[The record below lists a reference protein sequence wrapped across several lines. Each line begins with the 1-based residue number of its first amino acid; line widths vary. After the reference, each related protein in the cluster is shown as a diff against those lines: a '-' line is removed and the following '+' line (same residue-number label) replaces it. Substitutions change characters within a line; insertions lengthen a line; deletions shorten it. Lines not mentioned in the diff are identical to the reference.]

1 MIPPSPSLRYLGIA
15 LLFGH
20 FLFGHFSSGG
30 SSAWAAPQAP
40 AAAPAGVAQPA
51 LQKSAS
57 WNWPDVVVYEELLAS
72 YLEQIGAS
80 EEQQADVKTFWNATA
95 ESQRGPEF
103 LDRLLDAAGLVEP
116 RVRKLNEE
124 LRAASA
130 PPVQP
135 RDLEWLTSDVPGWLQ
150 DTIRLACGRALA
162 QRRMVDESFEA
173 LAGLQISQICDPATL
188 LFYRASNEHHLLK
201 KEECLANVRL
211 LLERENEIP
220 QRYAQVAKM
229 IAADIQPLEADS
241 LDEVARMMFD
251 VHRRLDLGRAGQRVR
266 DEEEDI
272 VKKLD
277 KLIEDIEQQLKQ
289 QQGKG
294 SAGQSQGQAQRSG
307 QLKPME
313 DSQAAGG
320 SGPGDVDAKDIGE
333 RAGWGNLPPAQRQE
347 ALQRLTEELPS
358 HYREVIEG
366 YFRQLAK
373 DRNAP

>member
-1 MIPPSPSLRYLGIA
+1 MIKSSPALHWMWLGLAI
-15 LLFGH
+15 GN
-20 FLFGHFSSGG
+20 FLSSG
-30 SSAWAAPQAP
+30 AATSVTAQTP
-40 AAAPAGVAQPA
+40 ATSPAGAPQPA

-57 WNWPDVVVYEELLAS
+57 WNWPEVAVYEEQLAS
-72 YLEQIGAS
+72 YLEQIGANDD
-80 EEQQADVKTFWNATA
+80 QQTQVKEFWNATA
-95 ESQRGPEF
+95 QFNRGPAF
-103 LDRLLDAAGLVEP
+103 LDRLLEAAALVEP
-116 RVRKLNEE
+116 RIQKLNEE
-124 LRAASA
+124 LRAAGST
-130 PPVQP
+130 PVQP
-135 RDLEWLTSDVPGWLQ
+135 GDLEWLTSDVPGWLQ

-173 LAGLQISQICDPATL
+173 LAGLQLTQVCDPATL
-188 LFYRASNEHHLLK
+188 LFYRANNEHHLRK

-211 LLERENEIP
+211 LLERETEIP
-220 QRYAQVAKM
+220 QRYSQVAKM
-229 IAADIQPLEADS
+229 MAADIQPLEVDS

-266 DEEEDI
+266 DEEENI

-277 KLIEDIEQQLKQ
+277 KLIEDIEKQLQEQQAAASAG
-289 QQGKG
+289 QGKG
-294 SAGQSQGQAQRSG
+294 GTPQSG

-320 SGPGDVDAKDIGE
+320 SGPGDVDAKDNGD

-373 DRNAP
+373 DRSAP